1 MGFATSISPNQL
13 TLSYHDRHSFILLFL
28 SHQQKWRNFFTVA
41 QNRCGRA
48 RAFVWRRRYRLDQIE
63 SRLLMRF
70 LFYSHDGLGL
80 GHTRRNVAIASAL
93 TALEPRASVLLAVG
107 ADCVSRLGLPPRVDI
122 LKLPGLR
129 KITNGH
135 YSARYLSI
143 PFDEIRGLRAAML
156 LAAVKSFAPAV
167 ALVDKHPFGAGGE
180 FRAGLRALK
189 ELGGK
194 AVLGLR
200 DILDEPAHVLEE
212 WRPYHMQQRIADF
225 YDAILVYGHRAVF
238 DPLAAYEFPES
249 VESRTHFCG
258 YVANLENPEDVDEVN
273 GTIPP
278 REHRT
283 RPLVLATAGGGE
295 DGYVLLE
302 NFIRAAATAP
312 WQGLVVAGPMAP
324 EGQSHAL
331 KRLAAEHRVAFLTF
345 VQHLSGLFGS
355 VDALVCM
362 GGYNTLVEATA
373 LGVPTV
379 CVPRVTPRTEQ
390 LIRAEAFARLGLL
403 RVCRPDQLDPQT
415 LGDHIAVAL
424 KSLPKT
430 LTTRAHRALNYDG
443 ARQAAKRLL
452 RLATESVAVARRK
465 AANPQH
471 LAAH

>member
-1 MGFATSISPNQL
+1 
-13 TLSYHDRHSFILLFL
+13 
-28 SHQQKWRNFFTVA
+28 
-41 QNRCGRA
+41 
-48 RAFVWRRRYRLDQIE
+48 
-63 SRLLMRF
+63 MRF

-80 GHTRRNVAIASAL
+80 GHARRNLAIASAL

-107 ADCVSRLGLPPRVDI
+107 AHYVSRHGLPPRVDI

-135 YSARYLSI
+135 YSARHLCI
-143 PFDEIRGLRAAML
+143 PVEEIRGLRAAML
-156 LAAVKSFAPAV
+156 LTAVKAFAPAV

-180 FRAGLRALK
+180 FRDGLRVLK

-200 DILDEPAHVLEE
+200 DILDEPARVLEE

-283 RPLVLATAGGGE
+283 RPVVLATAGGGE

-302 NFIRAAATAP
+302 NFIRAAAAAP
-312 WQGLVVAGPMAP
+312 WQGLVVAGPMTP
-324 EGQSHAL
+324 ESQPRSEQWL
-331 KRLAAEHRVAFLTF
+331 R
-345 VQHLSGLFGS
+345 
-355 VDALVCM
+355 
-362 GGYNTLVEATA
+362 ATA
-373 LGVPTV
+373 F
-379 CVPRVTPRTEQ
+379 E
-390 LIRAEAFARLGLL
+390 RLGLL
-403 RVCRPDQLDPQT
+403 RVVQPDALSAAS
-415 LGDHIAVAL
+415 LRGAVGTAL
-424 KSLPKT
+424 TQPHDRLLERVREHLSFG
-430 LTTRAHRALNYDG
+430 G
-443 ARQAAKRLL
+443 ARQAADRL
-452 RLATESVAVARRK
+452 RTLASGIA
-465 AANPQH
+465 
-471 LAAH
+471 LAAPRRAAA

>member
-1 MGFATSISPNQL
+1 
-13 TLSYHDRHSFILLFL
+13 
-28 SHQQKWRNFFTVA
+28 
-41 QNRCGRA
+41 
-48 RAFVWRRRYRLDQIE
+48 
-63 SRLLMRF
+63 
-70 LFYSHDGLGL
+70 
-80 GHTRRNVAIASAL
+80 
-93 TALEPRASVLLAVG
+93 
-107 ADCVSRLGLPPRVDI
+107 
-122 LKLPGLR
+122 
-129 KITNGH
+129 
-135 YSARYLSI
+135 
-143 PFDEIRGLRAAML
+143 ML

-180 FRAGLRALK
+180 FRDGLRVLK

-200 DILDEPAHVLEE
+200 DILDEPARVLEE

-302 NFIRAAATAP
+302 NFIRAAAAAP
-312 WQGLVVAGPMAP
+312 WQGLVVAGPMTP
-324 EGQSHAL
+324 DGQRNAL
-331 KRLAAEHRVAFLTF
+331 KRLAAEHRVAFRTF

-362 GGYNTLVEATA
+362 GGYNTVGEAVSK
-373 LGVPTV
+373 GVPVV
-379 CVPRVTPRTEQ
+379 CVPRVEPRSEQ
-390 LIRAEAFARLGLL
+390 WLRATAFERLGLL
-403 RVCRPDQLDPQT
+403 RVVQPDALSAAS
-415 LGDHIAVAL
+415 LRGAVGTAL
-424 KSLPKT
+424 SQPHDRL
-430 LTTRAHRALNYDG
+430 LERVREHLSFGG
-443 ARQAAKRLL
+443 ARQAAGRL
-452 RLATESVAVARRK
+452 RTLASGIA
-465 AANPQH
+465 
-471 LAAH
+471 LAAQRRASA

>member
-1 MGFATSISPNQL
+1 
-13 TLSYHDRHSFILLFL
+13 
-28 SHQQKWRNFFTVA
+28 
-41 QNRCGRA
+41 
-48 RAFVWRRRYRLDQIE
+48 
-63 SRLLMRF
+63 MRF

-80 GHTRRNVAIASAL
+80 GHTRRNLAIASAL

-107 ADCVSRLGLPPRVDI
+107 ADYVSRHRLPPRVDI

-135 YSARYLSI
+135 YSARHLCI
-143 PFDEIRGLRAAML
+143 PVEEIRGLRAAML
-156 LAAVKSFAPAV
+156 LTAVKSFAPAV

-180 FRAGLRALK
+180 FRDGLRVLK

-200 DILDEPAHVLEE
+200 DILDEPARVLEE

-324 EGQSHAL
+324 EGQRHAL

-362 GGYNTLVEATA
+362 GGYNTVGEAVSK
-373 LGVPTV
+373 GVPVV
-379 CVPRVTPRTEQ
+379 CVPRVEPRSEQ
-390 LIRAEAFARLGLL
+390 WLRATAFERLGLL
-403 RVCRPDQLDPQT
+403 RVVQPHALSAASLR
-415 LGDHIAVAL
+415 GAVGTAL
-424 KSLPKT
+424 TQPHDRLLERVREHLSFG
-430 LTTRAHRALNYDG
+430 G
-443 ARQAAKRLL
+443 ARQAAGRLCA
-452 RLATESVAVARRK
+452 LASGSA
-465 AANPQH
+465 
-471 LAAH
+471 LAAPPRRASA